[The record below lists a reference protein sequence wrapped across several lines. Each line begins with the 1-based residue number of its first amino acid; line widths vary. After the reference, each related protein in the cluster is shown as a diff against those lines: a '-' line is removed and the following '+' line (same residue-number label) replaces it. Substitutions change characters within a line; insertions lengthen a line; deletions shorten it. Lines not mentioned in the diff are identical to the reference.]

1 MHYIVRGGGGGIS
14 SSTTNVQHPPGWCDG
29 SHIAPERPPHTSLLV
44 ERRQSDG
51 ANQCMGWLGVHD
63 GQRPMGKFGLDAG
76 VTPLLF
82 FEGHSGIFNDHRES
96 GPRFNIASE
105 GRCFSMSN
113 AVLNLAVKY
122 VWKKYA
128 DWWLHQNHVP
138 SIANLRAHGISVW
151 KGLYRFVKNQ
161 FVDRENEWRFWL
173 QEPDS
178 CTLLALCCYFIGRDP
193 KIWWKIH
200 AVYYFQGQMLS
211 CKLILPKAKCKLL
224 DSAGI
229 MMKMIIRLKFDTVL
243 FFYLMVMRMSCNIPY
258 THIFFPSIPDLSVLL
273 SASLPEH
280 TTATWTCVKGDW
292 LLCVIIIKQKIKTR
306 TACLLTP

>member
-1 MHYIVRGGGGGIS
+1 MGGGGIY

-29 SHIAPERPPHTSLLV
+29 SHIAPERPPHTSILV
-44 ERRQSDG
+44 ETISVW
-51 ANQCMGWLGVHD
+51 GWLGVHD
-63 GQRPMGKFGLDAG
+63 GQRPVGEFDQDAG

-96 GPRFNIASE
+96 GPRFNIAFE
-105 GRCFSMSN
+105 GRCFFMSN
-113 AVLNLAVKY
+113 AVLNLAIKY

-151 KGLYRFVKNQ
+151 KGLYRFVKNL
-161 FVDRENEWRFWL
+161 FLDRKNEWRFWL

-193 KIWWKIH
+193 NIWWKIH

-211 CKLILPKAKCKLL
+211 RKLILPKAKCKLL

-243 FFYLMVMRMSCNIPY
+243 FFLPHGHSYVMQYSIY
-258 THIFFPSIPDLSVLL
+258 THFFSPPSLIFQYCSP
-273 SASLPEH
+273 H
-280 TTATWTCVKGDW
+280 
-292 LLCVIIIKQKIKTR
+292 LCLNTQQQHEPVSKVTG
-306 TACLLTP
+306 CFVS